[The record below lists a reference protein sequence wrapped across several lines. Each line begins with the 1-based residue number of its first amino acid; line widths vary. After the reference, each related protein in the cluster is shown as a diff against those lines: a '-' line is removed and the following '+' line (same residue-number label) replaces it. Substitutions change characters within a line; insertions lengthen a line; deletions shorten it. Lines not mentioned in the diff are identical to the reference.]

1 MYENNYPKKRYQLTL
16 DFVNQHIPKT
26 DSILDLG
33 VKNPL
38 SQLLKLKG
46 FDIHNTDGEDLDI
59 DFSSVENSTAEVV
72 RAIEILEHLLSL
84 IHI

>member
-38 SQLLKLKG
+38 SELLKLC
-46 FDIHNTDGEDLDI
+46 
-59 DFSSVENSTAEVV
+59 
-72 RAIEILEHLLSL
+72 LLYTSDAADE
-84 IHI
+84 